1 MRVLKYAILGL
12 LRKGE
17 LSGYDITSY
26 FKEELG
32 QFWSAKHSQIYPE
45 LKKLT
50 DEGFITFRTTIQ
62 GTKLEKKMYTLTD
75 SGKQELHAWLI
86 RHQPIPE
93 TVKDEF
99 MLKAYF
105 ISCLSRQE
113 ASDLFKDQLQKRQAK
128 LSDLQGSYEKLMAS
142 AEPMSFSS
150 PDFGHYLVLTKAL
163 EREKNYVSWLG
174 SILAMIDKD
183 NPGAA
188 FGLLQYVMRG
198 ENDECD
204 IARIN
209 RGTDSSG
216 ADGQKPYSRFI

>member
-75 SGKQELHAWLI
+75 SGKQELHDWLI

-128 LSDLQGSYEKLMAS
+128 LSDLQGSYEKLAS
-142 AEPMSFSS
+142 
-150 PDFGHYLVLTKAL
+150 
-163 EREKNYVSWLG
+163 
-174 SILAMIDKD
+174 
-183 NPGAA
+183 
-188 FGLLQYVMRG
+188 
-198 ENDECD
+198 
-204 IARIN
+204 
-209 RGTDSSG
+209 
-216 ADGQKPYSRFI
+216 

>member
-75 SGKQELHAWLI
+75 SGKQELHDWLI

-99 MLKAYF
+99 MLKL
-105 ISCLSRQE
+105 ISFLVYRARRLLICSKTSCKNARPSFLTYREAMKSLWLQQSRCHF
-113 ASDLFKDQLQKRQAK
+113 LHRT
-128 LSDLQGSYEKLMAS
+128 S
-142 AEPMSFSS
+142 A
-150 PDFGHYLVLTKAL
+150 T
-163 EREKNYVSWLG
+163 
-174 SILAMIDKD
+174 IL
-183 NPGAA
+183 
-188 FGLLQYVMRG
+188 
-198 ENDECD
+198 C
-204 IARIN
+204 
-209 RGTDSSG
+209 
-216 ADGQKPYSRFI
+216 

>member
-1 MRVLKYAILGL
+1 MRILKYAILGL

-17 LSGYDITSY
+17 LSGYDISSY

-50 DEGFITFRTTIQ
+50 AEGFITFRTAIQ

-75 SGKQELHAWLI
+75 KGELELAAWLTKKD
-86 RHQPIPE
+86 PIPE

-105 ISCLSRQE
+105 ISALTQEEADELFTDQLVKRQE
-113 ASDLFKDQLQKRQAK
+113 K
-128 LSDLQGSYEKLMAS
+128 LSDLENSYQELLTSS
-142 AEPMSFSS
+142 AEADSFSS

-163 EREKNYVSWLG
+163 ERERNYISWLED
-174 SILAMIDKD
+174 ILALIKK
-183 NPGAA
+183 A
-188 FGLLQYVMRG
+188 
-198 ENDECD
+198 
-204 IARIN
+204 
-209 RGTDSSG
+209 
-216 ADGQKPYSRFI
+216 

>member
-50 DEGFITFRTTIQ
+50 DEGFITFRITIQ

-75 SGKQELHAWLI
+75 SGKQELHDWLI

-163 EREKNYVSWLG
+163 EREKNYVSWLE

-183 NPGAA
+183 
-188 FGLLQYVMRG
+188 
-198 ENDECD
+198 
-204 IARIN
+204 
-209 RGTDSSG
+209 
-216 ADGQKPYSRFI
+216 

>member
-1 MRVLKYAILGL
+1 MRILKYAILGL

-50 DEGFITFRTTIQ
+50 DEGFITFRTAIQ
-62 GTKLEKKMYTLTD
+62 GTKMEKKMYTLTE
-75 SGKQELHAWLI
+75 SGERELAAWMTKKE
-86 RHQPIPE
+86 PIPE

-105 ISCLSRQE
+105 ISALTKEE
-113 ASDLFKDQLQKRQAK
+113 ADDLFADQLQKRK
-128 LSDLQGSYEKLMAS
+128 LKLADLENSYDELMAS
-142 AEPMSFSS
+142 SKEAESFTS

-163 EREKNYVSWLG
+163 ERERNYIIWLEH
-174 SILAMIDKD
+174 ILALIKE
-183 NPGAA
+183 A
-188 FGLLQYVMRG
+188 
-198 ENDECD
+198 
-204 IARIN
+204 
-209 RGTDSSG
+209 
-216 ADGQKPYSRFI
+216 